1 MDKTYFTQKWM
12 NAREEYDMC
21 SRSSIL
27 DYYLRENDNLEKI
40 IDIGSGTG
48 SFLRWLI
55 VKKYKF
61 EKMLMIDQDEKLL
74 NKVYKITRG
83 LSIDKNLLLK
93 KASSNLFHLD
103 SPNQN
108 ILSEIRIMKG
118 DISKLFR
125 YIYKYNFISFS
136 AIADILPKLFLDKLF
151 SVQLDNKTILFSICY
166 DGKVS
171 WNIKNKYDKY
181 IIKKFNEHQQSVKND
196 NYTLG
201 PASISYIKKK
211 AKQKLYKVKIMDS
224 PWKLNS
230 DNVSTRD
237 FHQQYINTIYK
248 ALQKDKNT
256 DTLILKEWTHDK
268 SEKNK
273 NIVITEKK
281 LSFLTEL
288 GNKLKADIIEH
299 KNYIGGRYS
308 VLSEVGMLPAELLG
322 LNEKKFKRLNYL
334 IKNKYFI
341 NQLIYNVNF
350 IFDCVSNGKKNSVIL
365 NYDESSN
372 NLFKWY
378 QQLTAESLG
387 KKNKGIFPI
396 ISSMPKDNH
405 SLLQLYLDGPKNN
418 FFTFFGILNEKTIK
432 LSNKNLFDKFS
443 ILKNKNLNQIIKAQ
457 RQATQKVFKRKKI
470 PFRSFEILRRNEETV
485 GELFTFFVLET
496 ILLGRLMEVNPFD
509 QPSVELIKTETSKLL
524 I

>member
-1 MDKTYFTQKWM
+1 MFSKNIIFKNFLQKKNLKAKKKINNILKKELITSDLLLNSFNENYKYSYKKKFLNKFKNFDTINLIGM
-12 NAREEYDMC
+12 GG
-21 SRSSIL
+21 SIL
-27 DYYLRENDNLEKI
+27 GTEAVYDFLKFKI
-40 IDIGSGTG
+40 
-48 SFLRWLI
+48 
-55 VKKYKF
+55 KK
-61 EKMLMIDQDEKLL
+61 
-74 NKVYKITRG
+74 KI
-83 LSIDKNLLLK
+83 N
-93 KASSNLFHLD
+93 F
-103 SPNQN
+103 
-108 ILSEIRIMKG
+108 
-118 DISKLFR
+118 
-125 YIYKYNFISFS
+125 YNN
-136 AIADILPKLFLDKLF
+136 
-151 SVQLDNKTILFSICY
+151 LDNKINF
-166 DGKVS
+166 
-171 WNIKNKYDKY
+171 KNKNKTLNL
-181 IIKKFNEHQQSVKND
+181 IVSKSGNTLETISNFNV
-196 NYTLG
+196 
-201 PASISYIKKK
+201 I
-211 AKQKLYKVKIMDS
+211 
-224 PWKLNS
+224 LNS
-230 DNVSTRD
+230 G
-237 FHQQYINTIYK
+237 
-248 ALQKDKNT
+248 
-256 DTLILKEWTHDK
+256 
-268 SEKNK
+268 EKNK

-281 LSFLTEL
+281 SSFLTKL

-322 LNEKKFKRLNYL
+322 LNERKFKRLNYL
-334 IKNKYFI
+334 IKNKYFL

-350 IFDCVSNGKKNSVIL
+350 IFNCVSKGKKNSVIL

-387 KKNKGIFPI
+387 KDNKGIFPI
-396 ISSMPKDNH
+396 VSSMPKDNH
-405 SLLQLYLDGPKNN
+405 SLLQLYLEGPKNN

-496 ILLGRLMEVNPFD
+496 ILLGRLMKVNPFD